1 VVAERTVEAV
11 TWIALKMLVGDR
23 VKYLGLILGVAFS
36 ALLMAQQ
43 ASIFVGVL
51 RLSAYLV
58 RANPGIDVWVARPGL
73 GATEIAEQMP
83 EGWLSRV
90 RGTEGVEWAVP
101 MYRGA
106 AVARGSDG
114 NLYNLGI
121 IGLDDASMIGAP
133 GDMISGTIEDLKRP
147 DTAVADVATFRR
159 LFGEMAVTERPRI
172 EIGNKEIEVV
182 GVCRAVKTITGGDVI
197 YTRRSVAVRIAQE
210 PNNTV
215 TFAMVRVKPGVPAE
229 TVARRI
235 EAGAGLRAFT
245 RDEFTANI
253 VQWTIDNTGIVQ
265 VLGSVILLGMV
276 IGVLV
281 VGQTFYL
288 FAYENQRYF
297 AALKAMGAADGT
309 IVWML
314 CVQAMVVTSIGYGL
328 GLGGATIIL
337 RLGDTDLSPMR
348 GLTLE
353 WSVAAGVGVLMPVL
367 VLGTAL
373 LGARK
378 VLKAEPGIVFR

>member
-1 VVAERTVEAV
+1 M

-36 ALLMAQQ
+36 TLLMTQQ

-51 RLSAYLV
+51 RLSGYLV
-58 RANPGIDVWVARPGL
+58 HANPDIDVWVARPGL
-73 GATEIAEQMP
+73 GATEIVDQMP

-90 RGTEGVEWAVP
+90 KGVAGVEWAVP
-101 MYRGA
+101 MYRGG
-106 AVARGSDG
+106 AVARGTDG
-114 NLYNLGI
+114 NFYRIGI
-121 IGLDDASMIGAP
+121 TGVDDATLVGAP
-133 GDMISGTIEDLKRP
+133 AVMLSGRVEDLRRP
-147 DTAVADVATFRR
+147 DSAISDVATFKR
-159 LFGEMAVTERPRI
+159 LFGDLPITARPRI
-172 EIGNKEIEVV
+172 EIGRKLIEIV

-215 TFAMVRVKPGVPAE
+215 SLAMVRVMPGASPAG
-229 TVARRI
+229 VARAI
-235 EAGAGLRAFT
+235 ERGTGLRAFT
-245 RDEFTANI
+245 REEFLGNI
-253 VQWTIDNTGIVQ
+253 TQWTINNTGIVQ

-297 AALKAMGAADGT
+297 AALKAMGASDGV

-314 CVQAMVVTSIGYGL
+314 GFQAMLVSLIGYGL
-328 GLGGATIIL
+328 GVGGATIIL
-337 RLGDTDLSPMR
+337 RLGDSDLSPMR

-353 WSVAAGVGVLMPVL
+353 WTVAAAVAVLTPAL
-367 VLGTAL
+367 VLATAM
-373 LGARK
+373 LGARR